1 MKSKICLTGIKPTGT
16 PHLGNYIGSIKPA
29 LSLAKKENHQSF
41 YFIADYHA
49 LINNHDKSMLEEQI
63 YEVAASW
70 LALGLDSEKTTL
82 YQQSDIPEI
91 LELNWILSCFAGKG
105 LLNRAHAYKAATD
118 KNKQSHKDCDSGV
131 SMGLF
136 CYPVLMAAD
145 ILFIS
150 SDIVP
155 VGADQVQHIEIARD
169 IAQTFNHTYGE
180 TLSIPESFVQKEAA
194 LVPGLDGRKM
204 SKSYNNHIP
213 LFLPEKKLRKLIMKI
228 PTDSTPPETPK
239 DPEQSNVFKL
249 YQTLAN
255 PNQLNEQ
262 REKYQNGISWGEAKQ
277 ELYELINKDLAPARE
292 RYADL
297 MNNKKIIREILRE
310 GAERVRPKA
319 QNLLQEVKE
328 RIGLKLK

>member
-1 MKSKICLTGIKPTGT
+1 
-16 PHLGNYIGSIKPA
+16 
-29 LSLAKKENHQSF
+29 
-41 YFIADYHA
+41 
-49 LINNHDKSMLEEQI
+49 
-63 YEVAASW
+63 
-70 LALGLDSEKTTL
+70 
-82 YQQSDIPEI
+82 
-91 LELNWILSCFAGKG
+91 
-105 LLNRAHAYKAATD
+105 
-118 KNKQSHKDCDSGV
+118 
-131 SMGLF
+131 
-136 CYPVLMAAD
+136 
-145 ILFIS
+145 
-150 SDIVP
+150 
-155 VGADQVQHIEIARD
+155 
-169 IAQTFNHTYGE
+169 
-180 TLSIPESFVQKEAA
+180 
-194 LVPGLDGRKM
+194 
-204 SKSYNNHIP
+204 
-213 LFLPEKKLRKLIMKI
+213 MKI